1 MRIAGALPF
10 ESGEEVL
17 LFLYRTPVGCGGQG
31 KYTIERPDA
40 GKGRVRANLAQVELV
55 EPARNA
61 AARAIS
67 TTPLENYDGLRLSEL
82 KSMLRRMM
90 ERQAQKARQ

>member
-1 MRIAGALPF
+1 VSEPGGAVNGVTMRIAGALPF

-61 AARAIS
+61 ATGAIS
-67 TTPLENYDGLRLSEL
+67 AN
-82 KSMLRRMM
+82 
-90 ERQAQKARQ
+90 AARKL